1 MKNLFL
7 TKTRWL
13 VTILLSLGIGQMW
26 GYTYTRLESIAGIDA
41 NAVYVLGIDGTGF
54 HYSGTS
60 SWGLTALPANQTPY
74 YYTLTPN
81 NNNTSFTAQTKISN
95 TTYYLQVPTSNT
107 FSMSTSA
114 GTNTTL
120 IIGTTQSN
128 AGNDKG
134 YAVAN
139 SGTTTRHLR
148 RNGSNGL
155 RSYAGNTGSLAF
167 FYKVCCPNPTSLT
180 NGEITSNTAH
190 LSWTDAANTNKYEVY
205 ISTGSIA
212 PGSDATPTATVTD
225 QKYAD
230 ITSGL
235 STSTT
240 YNWWVRAKDK
250 NNSAITSDWVAGTA
264 FTTTSGASCAVDPT
278 VSASSNGSVTCTS
291 ATITCNNGSSKG
303 VVKGSCDISE
313 WGFVYGTS
321 SSPTGNKTS
330 VGTNSSTDVANFS
343 HTFTGLTPGQTYYFR
358 AYAIVNGTTY
368 YGSQTNFTCKT
379 ITVTANNGSYGSV
392 SGSGLSWTATP
403 NSGYVFADPAYTITA
418 GNNTS
423 VNKVGNTFTITS
435 TSTVN
440 VTITINFEA
449 KNCTEHNSAALIA
462 GTESSYTYGPV
473 DPYYKY
479 STRQILYTKTDMNL
493 GSTKKG
499 SIKSIYFQYNHSTAI
514 SVKDDVKIYM
524 ANTNLTSLSKDD
536 YVPYSAFTEVYSGAM
551 NCTNGWN
558 EITLNTPYEYNGVGS
573 LVVMIDDNS
582 GECHTTAFVFKY
594 HSATGSQIY
603 TYSDS
608 NNENPETTDWSDY
621 TPTNNRPNTKFCIEE
636 KDMTISTVSFNTGT
650 GNPTQANIAETSAG
664 GGIALPAGPTPKCSA
679 DGWSFAGWSESAVA
693 SETTTA
699 PTLLSAGSTYH
710 PVSNTTLYA
719 VYVKSEVA
727 ATATTTTYTLT
738 GNWTTD
744 NGNWTKIDGT
754 DLSALASGK
763 WGINSGSS
771 TAVSPTSW
779 TDIEKIDFTG
789 SKSSSGS
796 GTVEFLYGS
805 GNSWTS
811 ISSQAVANSISWSP
825 NPKVTGQLKCVF
837 TRTNGNIYI
846 ASIAVKG
853 KATVNTYFSN
863 PECCN
868 TLAAPANPGET
879 PNSTGAVLTWDAVSG
894 ATGYE
899 VKIDDGEWTST
910 GNGTT
915 TGYTITGKAC
925 GGTSVSWKVRA
936 TGDGTTN
943 CAKGAATAVQ
953 NFSTTSC
960 ACTATYSFHWY
971 NESTW
976 HPTGGDANICFHDTG
991 DKGDNTE
998 STYYITDEFAIP
1010 VASMY
1015 KVGWEGSDHWDNART
1030 AQWGFQDMPYELIS
1044 GNPTFGNVPHVGY
1057 IAGAL
1062 GYIRIRPWYT
1072 GTSDAD
1078 KNKHPGFIPSAYTLQ
1093 IGTGADN
1100 EDWSNSETLVLSKQD
1115 PSASYYAQ
1123 YWQTEMVTLT
1133 SDRFLTKRYWVGLKT
1148 SSGYVW
1154 CGRSQKGNIVSNMPI
1169 KTGADTWG
1177 SGVQNSHAGQKGRFV
1192 LDAYNNA
1199 MNWNVRFVPYW
1210 EASYDANGGGA
1221 VSTTATNVGPV
1232 SCEGDATARQVTMPA
1247 APSYEHHE
1255 FDGWLSSV
1263 DAQTYAAAATVSLT
1277 QNTTFTAQWHNASY
1291 NISATL
1297 TNVTSGTSF
1306 PVAYTYTGSA
1316 ANVTYTFAA
1325 SSGYRLP
1332 DAVTVTGSTYTWN
1345 QASGQLTLTGIITG
1359 DVTITISG
1367 TQTHTVTWKYNGS
1380 DYVSPVT
1387 YDHGASLVLP
1397 TPNPTAP
1404 SGCSSKV
1411 FVGWT
1416 ARNSEIDT
1424 ETSTK
1429 PTLINPAS
1437 PGTVTGDVTYHA
1449 VFADEVTSTT
1459 TVIRYLYTTSIST
1472 GKNYIIA
1479 SSNSAGSVNTA
1490 TYTGT
1495 GNAFTNTSM
1504 TVVSGTPNYIA
1515 APANNN
1521 AVWSVAAGS
1530 ASGKYYIQNVGN
1542 AGNYIRINGS
1552 AANISTDQ
1560 TDVYFDSDHG
1570 VFGKSGSGSTSYS
1583 FYYSSGWVK
1592 GTFST
1597 SNRNYIFVATE
1608 VEVETT
1614 TTDKYITL
1622 CSTCTT
1628 PSNVTAGN
1636 ISSTG
1641 ATISWDGVSI
1651 EEQTGGSGTGFVV
1664 KYGTNAI
1671 RDNNNNTV
1679 TATSSESSKA
1689 LTGLTPATQ
1698 YYAWVQSKCD
1708 NSWSETPASFHTAA
1722 KITYDKNGGTGTN
1735 TSEDVTY
1742 NSNVT
1747 IKTIATLGFEAPSGK
1762 TFNGWLASSAV
1773 TVGGSSTTS
1782 VADGAT
1788 ISNLTAAI
1796 TLTAQW
1802 RDLAQYHVTFSANN
1816 GTVAGGASQ
1825 TVTEGGTLTFP
1836 NVTPTCGAFVGWIE
1850 SSSYSSSTMPSG
1862 ATFHLADDEIAV
1874 TAALDDKTYY
1884 AVYAEATDPEP
1895 TEDYVL
1901 IENEQN
1907 DWSGDYLIVVSY
1919 DDSGTPRNRAMDG
1932 SLATLDATSNYQD
1945 VIISSKTIT
1954 SNATTDGY
1962 KFTIAK
1968 VAGQPGKYSI
1978 QSAHGEYMGSN
1989 GDNTASKPNE
1999 IDQSSTL
2006 TADLYN
2012 TISYNSTESRPEI
2025 LGSNANPLVL
2035 TYNKA
2040 SGQTRFRYMT
2050 AVSTAI
2056 QIYKKGG
2063 GSVYTYKTSPS
2074 CTATVSTSTPASS
2087 FTYVYGN
2094 GPSESQTFQVSG
2106 SNLSANL
2113 VVTAPS
2119 NYEVSADNSSFSNS
2133 INIAPSG
2140 DGRVATT
2147 TVYIHLAAGLN
2158 VGTYSGGVITVSS
2171 TGADNDVSGTLTGSV
2186 TKATGTFTWT
2196 DFNAVDHY
2204 EGELTGASVAI
2215 PYNYTYVGDGTVN
2228 LVKVG
2233 NYGTIQTDAKT
2244 YTLTAVGEFQLRAE
2258 VSGGVNY
2265 TNPANTLATFIV
2277 YKADRFYDNIHAD
2290 VQELV
2295 SITLPIV
2302 ERGSYVAPDLMDA
2315 DKGSAN
2321 CAAKHYKFMGW
2332 VSEANIT
2339 AGLPNDDAYK
2349 AVLIPAGTPMT
2360 ATGTN
2365 YYAVWAEDE

>member
-1 MKNLFL
+1 MKNSIFNAVC
-7 TKTRWL
+7 KTRYLALL
-13 VTILLSLGIGQMW
+13 VVLIFTCGNVW
-26 GYTYTRLESIAGIDA
+26 GAAEI
-41 NAVYVLGIDGTGF
+41 V
-54 HYSGTS
+54 
-60 SWGLTALPANQTPY
+60 
-74 YYTLTPN
+74 YTL
-81 NNNTSFTAQTKISN
+81 
-95 TTYYLQVPTSNT
+95 
-107 FSMSTSA
+107 
-114 GTNTTL
+114 
-120 IIGTTQSN
+120 
-128 AGNDKG
+128 D
-134 YAVAN
+134 
-139 SGTTTRHLR
+139 GTTTGGSAGYDVASDIEQDEISWKVTGNTTMNPWRLGGKGGSSKNSTSNLTR
-148 RNGSNGL
+148 TIYNTDPIADDITSIVIKTGTKTLNALTNINVKVTTGSNGSGTVKQTFTETL
-155 RSYAGNTGSLAF
+155 QASHTYTFDKPAGQDWSDCYYLITFTFQAKGTSNQYIQFLSADFYAETSSCEKITTAPTVTATPGDMQISLSWPNQSEASSYSVTCTGGTVGAVTGTST
-167 FYKVCCPNPTSLT
+167 KSCTISSLT
-180 NGEITSNTAH
+180 NGTSYTWTVTPVGDGSTYCTDGNTAASASATPNVFRTITYYDKDGQH
-190 LSWTDAANTNKYEVY
+190 TTSLADGTNIATALTALYGGDDPVSCDATNYEYFVGWKVGEISGTASSVTLLDDEVVNASSPSSNYYAVWSDTDPDAGGWEAATSIAAGDVLVLCNQACTYELNGISTTSTNYGILAAVSNKTPANLYPLTVEAGSSDGTFSFKNGSHYLSWSSGNSLTKSTTKDANSSWTVSINSSGVATIRNASDAARYLQYNATSRFACYANTMTDPSFFKESSSGDAEY
-205 ISTGSIA
+205 I
-212 PGSDATPTATVTD
+212 
-225 QKYAD
+225 
-230 ITSGL
+230 
-235 STSTT
+235 TT
-240 YNWWVRAKDK
+240 CCTKLN
-250 NNSAITSDWVAGTA
+250 
-264 FTTTSGASCAVDPT
+264 AV
-278 VSASSNGSVTCTS
+278 NGSVAWT
-291 ATITCNNGSSKG
+291 NP
-303 VVKGSCDISE
+303 SE
-313 WGFVYGTS
+313 
-321 SSPTGNKTS
+321 
-330 VGTNSSTDVANFS
+330 
-343 HTFTGLTPGQTYYFR
+343 
-358 AYAIVNGTTY
+358 
-368 YGSQTNFTCKT
+368 
-379 ITVTANNGSYGSV
+379 
-392 SGSGLSWTATP
+392 
-403 NSGYVFADPAYTITA
+403 
-418 GNNTS
+418 
-423 VNKVGNTFTITS
+423 
-435 TSTVN
+435 
-440 VTITINFEA
+440 
-449 KNCTEHNSAALIA
+449 
-462 GTESSYTYGPV
+462 
-473 DPYYKY
+473 
-479 STRQILYTKTDMNL
+479 
-493 GSTKKG
+493 
-499 SIKSIYFQYNHSTAI
+499 
-514 SVKDDVKIYM
+514 
-524 ANTNLTSLSKDD
+524 
-536 YVPYSAFTEVYSGAM
+536 
-551 NCTNGWN
+551 
-558 EITLNTPYEYNGVGS
+558 
-573 LVVMIDDNS
+573 
-582 GECHTTAFVFKY
+582 
-594 HSATGSQIY
+594 
-603 TYSDS
+603 
-608 NNENPETTDWSDY
+608 
-621 TPTNNRPNTKFCIEE
+621 
-636 KDMTISTVSFNTGT
+636 
-650 GNPTQANIAETSAG
+650 
-664 GGIALPAGPTPKCSA
+664 
-679 DGWSFAGWSESAVA
+679 
-693 SETTTA
+693 
-699 PTLLSAGSTYH
+699 
-710 PVSNTTLYA
+710 
-719 VYVKSEVA
+719 
-727 ATATTTTYTLT
+727 
-738 GNWTTD
+738 
-744 NGNWTKIDGT
+744 
-754 DLSALASGK
+754 
-763 WGINSGSS
+763 
-771 TAVSPTSW
+771 
-779 TDIEKIDFTG
+779 
-789 SKSSSGS
+789 
-796 GTVEFLYGS
+796 
-805 GNSWTS
+805 
-811 ISSQAVANSISWSP
+811 
-825 NPKVTGQLKCVF
+825 
-837 TRTNGNIYI
+837 
-846 ASIAVKG
+846 
-853 KATVNTYFSN
+853 
-863 PECCN
+863 
-868 TLAAPANPGET
+868 
-879 PNSTGAVLTWDAVSG
+879 AVLTWDNVANVSSWAVTCNVLGGSAAGIVGSITTNGSG
-894 ATGYE
+894 KKTC
-899 VKIDDGEWTST
+899 
-910 GNGTT
+910 
-915 TGYTITGKAC
+915 TITGLAC
-925 GGTSVSWKVRA
+925 NTNYDFTITGTPTSSTYCEASQTLENQNSGKWSVSYSLSDVTKTSGPETGANVCGDFSAVFEATNSKILPAAITVQIGGVTKTAGTDYTWDQSTGALSIASAKITGAISITITGTAPAYAFWYGEKGQSWTSIPFASVGSGEHQITGFVMPNYEYEEGLGQMYWNVAGSGITATNREFYAMSFAQTQSSCGNYDYYNDGTNNNAWIRGAAAGAKGTLRIYDYKVDNGWCAFIPDEYILKIGTSEVPFIV
-936 TGDGTTN
+936 DGSDANVWETALTTLSTLN
-943 CAKGAATAVQ
+943 GGSLV
-953 NFSTTSC
+953 STTK
-960 ACTATYSFHWY
+960 YRV
-971 NESTW
+971 
-976 HPTGGDANICFHDTG
+976 GVGDASHHFVQVYNKCAETNI
-991 DKGDNTE
+991 
-998 STYYITDEFAIP
+998 S
-1010 VASMY
+1010 SM
-1015 KVGWEGSDHWDNART
+1015 
-1030 AQWGFQDMPYELIS
+1030 
-1044 GNPTFGNVPHVGY
+1044 
-1057 IAGAL
+1057 
-1062 GYIRIRPWYT
+1062 
-1072 GTSDAD
+1072 
-1078 KNKHPGFIPSAYTLQ
+1078 
-1093 IGTGADN
+1093 
-1100 EDWSNSETLVLSKQD
+1100 
-1115 PSASYYAQ
+1115 
-1123 YWQTEMVTLT
+1123 
-1133 SDRFLTKRYWVGLKT
+1133 
-1148 SSGYVW
+1148 
-1154 CGRSQKGNIVSNMPI
+1154 GR
-1169 KTGADTWG
+1169 KTGAGDSWATDLTTVPAAQGKFRIWI
-1177 SGVQNSHAGQKGRFV
+1177 
-1192 LDAYNNA
+1192 NNCTNG
-1199 MNWNVRFVPYW
+1199 NWECHFVPYYQIT
-1210 EASYDANGGGA
+1210 YDANGGGGSMA
-1221 VSTTATNVGPV
+1221 ALPATPV
-1232 SCEGDATARQVTMPA
+1232 SCEETVENRTVTVGA
-1247 APSYEHHE
+1247 C
-1255 FDGWLSSV
+1255 
-1263 DAQTYAAAATVSLT
+1263 
-1277 QNTTFTAQWHNASY
+1277 TFTAPTGKEFKEWNTQADGNGTTIATGSRELTGDLKLYAIWKNESY
-1291 NISATL
+1291 SISATM
-1297 TNVTSGTSF
+1297 TNVTSVTSF

-1332 DAVTVTGSTYTWN
+1332 DAVTVTGSTYTWDKTT
-1345 QASGQLTLTGIITG
+1345 GELTLTGTITG
-1359 DVTITISG
+1359 NVSITISG

-1437 PGTVTGDVTYHA
+1437 PGTVTGDVTYRA

-1802 RDLAQYHVTFSANN
+1802 RDLNTWDITFNADN
-1816 GTVAGGASQ
+1816 GTIAGGSPQVA
-1825 TVTEGGTLTFP
+1825 TEGFTFTFP
-1836 NVTPTCGAFVGWIE
+1836 NVTSTTCGTFIGWIT
-1850 SSSYSSSTMPSG
+1850 SSSYSSATKPASFVEAG
-1862 ATFHLADDEIAV
+1862 ATEDISIGGSP
-1874 TAALDDKTYY
+1874 AATTYY

-2056 QIYKKGG
+2056 QVYKKGG

-2094 GPSESQTFQVSG
+2094 GPSASQTFQVSG

-2119 NYEVSADNSSFSNS
+2119 NYEVSADNSSFSSS

-2147 TVYIHLAAGLN
+2147 TVYIRLSAGLN

-2171 TGADNDVSGTLTGSV
+2171 TGADNDVSGTLTGNV

-2215 PYNYTYVGDGTVN
+2215 PYNYTYVGDGTVS
-2228 LVKVG
+2228 LVRVG
-2233 NYGTIQTDAKT
+2233 GYGTVQTGAKT

-2290 VQELV
+2290 VQEYV